1 MPQDAPASPPDPG
14 GPQWLLCVASM
25 PAQDPASRMRVLRTL
40 EALGATVLREGA
52 YLLPGTPEN
61 LRSLETLADYVGKTH
76 GTAHVMRVS
85 AVSPAQHEAFARL
98 FDRSARYGELIKT
111 VESLRIGFGQ
121 SDPSAIARVLHK
133 QRREFEAIAA
143 LDFFPGQARS
153 RAQAALADAESAVRQ
168 LLFPAQ
174 QAAAL
179 AEGEKLVG
187 RTWAT
192 RKPLWAD
199 RLACAWLIRRFVDPE
214 ATLVWLDKSQP
225 APAGAIGF
233 GFEGAHFANSEER
246 VSYEQ
251 MVSRLGLAGRVRF
264 AGHAGPG
271 RLRASLRRARA
282 LVDRRRRTAL
292 VSVGAVTLDG
302 VGASQLKLSAVNN
315 NYQYAGDLE
324 YPGYPASAAIPAV
337 YQLITV
343 VGLVPEAVGDQ
354 GQPAV
359 LHHGQQPAG
368 GQVGDGGAHCS
379 NASGDG
385 HVHTRCRSP

>member
-1 MPQDAPASPPDPG
+1 MPEDAPASPPDSG

-61 LRSLETLADYVGKTH
+61 LRSLETLADYVGRTH
-76 GTAHVMRVS
+76 GSAHVMRVS
-85 AVSPAQHEAFARL
+85 AVSRAQHEAFARL
-98 FDRSARYGELIKT
+98 FDRSARYRELIKT

-143 LDFFPGQARS
+143 LDFFPGEARS

-179 AEGEKLVG
+179 AEGEKLLG

-246 VSYEQ
+246 ISYER
-251 MVSRLGLAGRVRF
+251 MVARLGLAGNVALGKIGSIVHVLEIRGTTVPEA
-264 AGHAGPG
+264 AGVQTLLQGA
-271 RLRASLRRARA
+271 LRRAQGETELLGEA
-282 LVDRRRRTAL
+282 EKTFDLLYEAYFEP
-292 VSVGAVTLDG
+292 
-302 VGASQLKLSAVNN
+302 LK
-315 NYQYAGDLE
+315 
-324 YPGYPASAAIPAV
+324 
-337 YQLITV
+337 
-343 VGLVPEAVGDQ
+343 
-354 GQPAV
+354 
-359 LHHGQQPAG
+359 
-368 GQVGDGGAHCS
+368 
-379 NASGDG
+379 
-385 HVHTRCRSP
+385 R